1 MKILV
6 PTDFSDCARHALDF
20 AGNLAF
26 QTKSQL
32 SLLHVV
38 MPLHVSDPS
47 LADLVEAEMIHRK
60 QQFEDDLKAWSG
72 IVYDKYLVQS
82 DTTVRFGDL
91 AKQIALLTQEEP
103 NGLIVMGTEGASGLK
118 KLLYGSR
125 TSQVIEYSKAPVLA
139 VPMQASLQLPKRIVF
154 ATNFF
159 DSDLKSLNH
168 LIEMVKGWMPDIYLL
183 HISQDHVRQERDYIE
198 EFSNQVKK
206 ETQYSR
212 LFYYVLPH
220 DDNEKGINLFVK
232 SMNCDMIAL
241 ATRKRNFMERL
252 ISSSLTKEIVQQ
264 AAIPVLAFHVDSACP
279 VKLKTDYEHSHP
291 H

>member
-38 MPLHVSDPS
+38 MPLHVTDPG

-60 QQFEDDLKAWSG
+60 QQFDDDLKDWSA
-72 IVYDKYLVQS
+72 IVYDKYLVPAETQ
-82 DTTVRFGDL
+82 VRFGDL
-91 AKQIALLTQEEP
+91 ARQIALLTEQEKT
-103 NGLIVMGTEGASGLK
+103 NLIVMGTEGASGLK
-118 KLLYGSR
+118 KMLYGSR
-125 TSQVIEYSKAPVLA
+125 TSQVIEYAKAPVLA
-139 VPMQASLQLPKRIVF
+139 VPVNASLQLPKRIVF

-159 DSDLKSLNH
+159 DSDLKSLH
-168 LIEMVKGWMPDIYLL
+168 QLIDLVKGWMPDIYLL

-198 EFSNQVKK
+198 AFSEQVKK
-206 ETQYSR
+206 ETQYTK

-241 ATRKRNFMERL
+241 ATRKRNFMEKL
-252 ISSSLTKEIVQQ
+252 ISTSLTKEIVQQ
-264 AAIPVLAFHVDSACP
+264 AALPVLAFHVDSASN